1 MPLGHKEYKR
11 IPTQTSS
18 APDESIEFAALET
31 QTVIGTGG
39 TADVI
44 KMTDTQSGGVV
55 AVKQPQFEETL
66 TNQVVNN
73 FVKEAKIW
81 KKLSS
86 HDNIVNIVG
95 WEEEPIPQ
103 IILEY
108 MDGGPLTDRVGEMS
122 HGQALWTGVCV
133 ADAVWEAHRQGV
145 AHLDLK
151 PDNIL
156 FRTTMGGHWDIPK
169 VSDWGVARLLL
180 HHSQNISGFSPQYSA
195 PEQFSPDTHGQ
206 PDDITDVYQLGVI
219 MYELLIGDP
228 LFSGQASA
236 VMDKHLT
243 ESPAPPA
250 DINSKLPA
258 SANHVLGTALAK
270 EKNDRYESMLD
281 FRRDLTALFRQIVL
295 NKKTRFVCQE
305 QPTRWTNT
313 TREGRSTSAARSEA
327 MMKHTDR
334 LAKDAAPFESDD
346 GASGVLDSIQTQSDS
361 GSDHGV
367 SRWRQDEASSVERD
381 VSGTLER
388 DRHAISTQMSERF
401 QEAPKHDQD
410 SGTTTADHIGL
421 LWLIKRILQR

>member
-1 MPLGHKEYKR
+1 MPLGHEEYKR

-18 APDESIEFAALET
+18 TPDESIEPAALET

-44 KMTDTQSGGVV
+44 KMTDTQSGEVV

-66 TNQVVNN
+66 TNQVASN
-73 FVKEAKIW
+73 FLEEAKIW

-86 HDNIVNIVG
+86 HHNIVHVVG
-95 WEEEPIPQ
+95 WEEKPIPQ

-108 MDGGPLTDRVGEMS
+108 MDGGSLTDRVGEMS

-156 FRTTMGGHWDIPK
+156 FRTTMGDHWDIPK

-180 HHSQNISGFSPQYSA
+180 HHSQSVSGLSPQYSA

-206 PDDITDVYQLGVI
+206 PDDVTDVYQLGVI

-243 ESPAPPA
+243 EAPAPPT
-250 DINSKLPA
+250 DINTKLPA

-295 NKKTRFVCQE
+295 NERTRFVCQE
-305 QPTRWTNT
+305 QPTRWANTMREETSTNT
-313 TREGRSTSAARSEA
+313 ARSEEI
-327 MMKHTDR
+327 MKRTDR
-334 LAKDAAPFESDD
+334 LKRDAAPFDSDD

-367 SRWRQDEASSVERD
+367 SWRRQDEASTVERD
-381 VSGTLER
+381 ASGTLER
-388 DRHAISTQMSERF
+388 DRHAISTQMNERL
-401 QEAPKHDQD
+401 QEIPKQDRD
-410 SGTTTADHIGL
+410 SGNTTAEPIGL

>member
-1 MPLGHKEYKR
+1 MPLSHKDCKK
-11 IPTQTSS
+11 IPTQTCS
-18 APDESIEFAALET
+18 APDNSIEPAALET

-39 TADVI
+39 AADVI
-44 KMTDTQSGGVV
+44 KMTDTQSGGAV
-55 AVKQPQFEETL
+55 AVKQPQFEDTL
-66 TNQVVNN
+66 TKQVANK
-73 FVKEAKIW
+73 FLEEAKIW
-81 KKLSS
+81 KRLSS
-86 HDNIVNIVG
+86 HDNIVDVVG
-95 WEEEPIPQ
+95 WKEKPIPQ

-108 MDGGPLTDRVGEMS
+108 MDGGPLTDRVGEIS

-133 ADAVWEAHRQGV
+133 ADAIWEAHRQGV

-156 FRTTMGGHWDIPK
+156 FRTTIEGHWDIPK

-180 HHSQNISGFSPQYSA
+180 HYSQDVSGLSPQYSA

-206 PDDITDVYQLGVI
+206 PDNVTDVYQLGVI

-243 ESPAPPA
+243 EAPAPPT
-250 DINSKLPA
+250 DLNSKLPT
-258 SANHVLGTALAK
+258 SVNHVLGTALAK

-295 NKKTRFVCQE
+295 NERTSFVCQE
-305 QPTRWTNT
+305 QPTRWAKPM
-313 TREGRSTSAARSEA
+313 REEASTSAACSEA
-327 MMKHTDR
+327 IIEHTDR
-334 LAKDAAPFESDD
+334 PAEDAAPFESDD
-346 GASGVLDSIQTQSDS
+346 GAPGVLDSIQTQSDS

-367 SRWRQDEASSVERD
+367 PWRRQDEASSIERD

-401 QEAPKHDQD
+401 QEVPQENRN
-410 SGTTTADHIGL
+410 SGTTTADPIGL